1 MDCVG
6 LCYDSRMRRLLALLL
21 LATMA
26 CGGKLQETAD
36 SGPDAP
42 VDFATRLA
50 TYCTRMEA
58 RAARCGA
65 SASSCRA
72 NIPCMQATYDPRT
85 MVLLDC
91 LEVAPCE
98 EDTLVCLEKVTAS
111 LPRTGLVAKLTFAC
125 ADDATKGG
133 RGCERAVV
141 AALPLFS
148 AAMLDQAGR
157 CPTVPVGS
165 IGPCLDR
172 LMESTFSACKG

>member
-1 MDCVG
+1 
-6 LCYDSRMRRLLALLL
+6 MRRLLGVLW

-26 CGGKLQETAD
+26 CGGKVQETAD
-36 SGPDAP
+36 SGADAP
-42 VDFATRLA
+42 EDFASRLA

-65 SASSCRA
+65 SPSACRA
-72 NIPCMQATYDPRT
+72 NIPCIQETYDPR
-85 MVLLDC
+85 VVALLDC
-91 LEVAPCE
+91 LEVAPCG

-111 LPRTGLVAKLTFAC
+111 IPRTGLVAKLTFAC

-133 RGCERAVV
+133 PGCEPAVV
-141 AALPLFS
+141 AVLPLFS
-148 AAMLDQAGR
+148 AKALDQAGR

-172 LMESTFSACKG
+172 LMESMFSACKR